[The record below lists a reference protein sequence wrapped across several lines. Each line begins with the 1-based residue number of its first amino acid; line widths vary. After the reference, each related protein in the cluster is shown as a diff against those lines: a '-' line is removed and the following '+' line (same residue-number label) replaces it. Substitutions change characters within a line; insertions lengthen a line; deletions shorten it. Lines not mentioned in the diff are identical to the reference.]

1 MLDSGTDKVLAVTP
15 KSLGAPSIVVVVML
29 LLTVAAQDTHAQR
42 PFLVYDPFYNSET
55 ARRVF
60 FDGYSVTTDISCCT
74 FGDSLQTAGGP
85 NSAGL
90 FGLPLGVGFHF
101 NYQLA
106 RQLDIGAV
114 VDAAGSNSGRSLSI
128 SWLSM
133 KYYWTNDNA
142 DYAFRLAVDPS
153 TDWQV
158 GFPQLDLAFLSTTL
172 LAPMLSNDFA
182 IGARR
187 IRMGYQRWISAA
199 DGRDIVF
206 TRALGYEVHAMLSYN
221 LLIDPGGSN
230 VFLSVR
236 GEGGSYSLFETSQR
250 EVQTGAGASKAGGT
264 AGAETPTWKTDYRGG
279 VVWIRGGVSFS
290 RPSYI
295 VAPFVSIPV
304 QQWHPEDES
313 HTHADLHAGLRV
325 MLR

>member
-1 MLDSGTDKVLAVTP
+1 MTRWTVRAV
-15 KSLGAPSIVVVVML
+15 SIVAILLVVSIDARDAL
-29 LLTVAAQDTHAQR
+29 AQR
-42 PFLVYDPFYNSET
+42 PFLVYDPFYRGET

-60 FDGYSVTTDISCCT
+60 FDSYSVTTDISCCT
-74 FGDSLQTAGGP
+74 FSDSLQASGGP
-85 NSAGL
+85 SNAGL

-101 NYQLA
+101 NYQLTS
-106 RQLDIGAV
+106 QVDIGAV
-114 VDAAGSNSGRSLSI
+114 VDAAGSSSGRSLSI

-153 TDWQV
+153 VDGQV

-172 LAPMLSNDFA
+172 LAPMLSTDFA

-187 IRMGYQRWISAA
+187 IRMGYQRWISSAEE
-199 DGRDIVF
+199 RDIVF

-221 LLIDPGGSN
+221 LLLDPGGSN
-230 VFLSVR
+230 FFVSVR
-236 GEGGSYSLFETSQR
+236 GEGGSYSLFETSKRQMQV
-250 EVQTGAGASKAGGT
+250 EAAT
-264 AGAETPTWKTDYRGG
+264 AKRGEQPIAEAETWKTDYRGG
-279 VVWIRGGVSFS
+279 VVWLRGGISFS

-295 VAPFVSIPV
+295 VAPFVSVPV
-304 QQWHPEDES
+304 QQWHPENEGN
-313 HTHADLHAGLRV
+313 THADLHAGLRV